1 MNFDELRRRLIAKLP
16 FYASIINSVQIM
28 ETDIMT
34 PVVATNGKDIYY
46 NPKALKTLTADQI
59 LFAFA
64 NAICHIGFNDVTR
77 MEGKNA
83 LVWNMAT
90 DAVINDFLR
99 KDGFTD
105 IEKSVNIP
113 DASSLNAEDLYN
125 QLMDEAKKT
134 GRVQMNGEDIVRVE
148 L

>member
-59 LFAFA
+59 LFAFPA
-64 NAICHIGFNDVTR
+64 CQ
-77 MEGKNA
+77 
-83 LVWNMAT
+83 
-90 DAVINDFLR
+90 
-99 KDGFTD
+99 
-105 IEKSVNIP
+105 
-113 DASSLNAEDLYN
+113 Y
-125 QLMDEAKKT
+125 
-134 GRVQMNGEDIVRVE
+134 
-148 L
+148 